1 MYIWAV
7 RLAGGGIAER
17 PEAGVVS
24 QTVLESSGIP
34 TIDYLGIYPPAE
46 TLGAQG
52 FMILLA
58 IGMVYYRSRKN
69 RNHDEAAQNS

>member
-1 MYIWAV
+1 MYILAV
-7 RLAGGGIAER
+7 SFAGGGIAELQ
-17 PEAGVVS
+17 EAGVVS
-24 QTVLESSGIP
+24 QTVLESSVIP
-34 TIDYLGIYPPAE
+34 TIDYLSIYPTAE

>member
-1 MYIWAV
+1 
-7 RLAGGGIAER
+7 
-17 PEAGVVS
+17 
-24 QTVLESSGIP
+24 LESSVIP
-34 TIDYLGIYPPAE
+34 TIDYLGIYPTAE